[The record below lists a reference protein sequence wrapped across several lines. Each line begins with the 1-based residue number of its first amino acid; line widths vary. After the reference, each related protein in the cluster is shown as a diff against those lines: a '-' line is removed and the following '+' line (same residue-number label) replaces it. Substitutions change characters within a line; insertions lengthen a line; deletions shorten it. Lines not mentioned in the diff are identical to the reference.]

1 MSMLTFEEQFNEKY
15 NCIKDPVYFL
25 NNYGYVFDAV
35 KKKIDRMHC
44 FPYQEKCIQD
54 FDEFQNNIVLKSRQ
68 TGLSVIT
75 AGYAAWRLMF
85 RYDERILVIAND
97 ATGAERFLETV
108 KQFIAMTPKWL
119 QPDQLL
125 VNNTRRVAF
134 SNGSW
139 MQAKASSP
147 DAGRGDSLTMLIL
160 DETAFIKDDQDIWMG
175 AGMALSATKG
185 KCIMISTP
193 NGTGN
198 LYHKTWVQA
207 VNKDN
212 DFNPITVHWTEN
224 PQSSTGLKKIKNASG
239 DEVAWSPWYEEQ
251 CKRLNWD
258 SVKIA
263 QELDLSFEGSKRLA
277 VDPELVTKYKKKFQ
291 QLNPKPVCY
300 LKFDY
305 IFKDEPA
312 KAASFILDETNF
324 HIYKRPEEGRR
335 YILAAD
341 VARGDGSDYST
352 IQILDV
358 DSLEQVA
365 EFREKVGVDLYPHLI
380 NYVARYYNE
389 AYVVIEANSF
399 GLGVGYDMRDKF
411 SYRKLFFSKNVQ
423 DIHVRPYDFEVAEG
437 VEIPGF
443 QTTPRTKPMIVKAL
457 IEHMREGSIII
468 NSSRF
473 LAELETFIAEGTK
486 LVAEKGFNDD
496 LIVAMC
502 IALYIRDTEYNNVT
516 MSNSMHKAMIS
527 AIGFGATTMNGKITD
542 TSTQNIQPTKKED
555 IKGSGIFLNNNML
568 DDENND
574 LGWLLK

>member
-1 MSMLTFEEQFNEKY
+1 MNFQEQFQEKY
-15 NCIKDPVYFL
+15 KCAKDPIYFL
-25 NNYGYVFDAV
+25 NNYGFVFDAV
-35 KKKIDRMHC
+35 KKKIDRMQC
-44 FPYQEKCIQD
+44 FPYQEKCVRD

-108 KQFIAMTPKWL
+108 KQFISMTPKWL

-125 VNNTRRVAF
+125 VNNTRRIAF

-212 DFNPITVHWTEN
+212 DFNALTVHWTQN
-224 PQSSTGLKKIKNASG
+224 PQSSVGLKFVKNASG
-239 DEVAWSPWYEEQ
+239 EEVPWSPWYEEQ

-277 VDPELVTKYKKKFQ
+277 VDPELVTKYKKKHQ
-291 QLNPKPVCY
+291 QLNPKPICY
-300 LKFDY
+300 LRFDY
-305 IFKDEPA
+305 LFKDELE

-324 HIYKRPEEGRR
+324 YIYKKPEEGKK

-358 DSLEQVA
+358 ETLEQVA
-365 EFREKVGVDLYPHLI
+365 EYREKIGVDLFPYLI
-380 NYVARYYNE
+380 NFVARYYNE
-389 AYVVIEANSF
+389 AYVVVEANSF

-411 SYRKLFFSKNVQ
+411 NYRKLFYSKNVQ
-423 DIHVRPYDFEVAEG
+423 DIHVRPYDFKVAEG
-437 VEIPGF
+437 VDIPGF

-457 IEHMREGSIII
+457 IEHMREGSLII
-468 NSSRF
+468 NSPRL

-486 LVAEKGFNDD
+486 LNAEKGFNDD
-496 LIVAMC
+496 LIMAIC
-502 IALYIRDTEYNNVT
+502 IAIYIRDTEYQNVS
-516 MSNSMHKAMIS
+516 MSNNMYKSMIS
-527 AIGFGATTMNGKITD
+527 AIGFNATSASGKVVKQTAQGEPDPNKKDTD
-542 TSTQNIQPTKKED
+542 F
-555 IKGSGIFLNNNML
+555 KGTGIFLSNNLL